1 MAVGIEYL
9 SNLGS
14 VVPTGARTATAF
26 QEGQKTAA
34 DIAMTQLQQGAY
46 EQARQFAAMEQPY
59 RMAGLELAQQQAAE
73 KWRRDQ
79 EQYGRTQEA
88 LGMPLVTPGMR
99 MTTPATGAG
108 LRPTAPGLQ
117 QPGFTATG
125 APESLVQ
132 TESGGRPDL
141 INKWGY
147 AGRLQFGP
155 ERLADAAAAGIIPAG
170 VTAQQFAS
178 NPELQN
184 RVEAWHFND
193 INNFIQRE
201 GLGKYVGQTIDGA
214 VVTPQGM
221 LAVAHLGGK
230 GGLKQFLETG
240 GKYNPADQ
248 LGTSLASYMS
258 RHGGVMAPSPVPSM
272 ANVPMPGQGYGT
284 PTTLGAIGAPEF
296 GAAPIFEG
304 LPVSTGGVPMTG
316 GAPAE
321 SATGMGSA
329 WDDYA
334 KYLLG
339 RGLVAAGYGGSSE
352 AASAPSAA
360 PTSPLPTQPLLQSPL
375 PATQVPIALTTA
387 PAPAAPSASIFTPPG
402 VQTGAPAAVGEANTF
417 ELLEPVR
424 VAQSMDNARR
434 KAEYLKS
441 SYRRAQLTG
450 DVGAMD
456 KIQAETAAF
465 GTEVELLGRMD
476 ALTRFN
482 AGDVAP
488 MAGILNQMTRGR
500 MSIEPRTDG
509 RFNVYDGKRKTAEG
523 LTRDELSTQF
533 RMAFDQDFQKRVEAQ
548 RQAQIAYQQ
557 EVAKAGLDIYKE
569 TKKQSVQQIR
579 ELTNKLAELQF
590 KRDNP
595 KVKLEKTGDGA
606 GFIEYDE
613 AGNIRSYLT
622 TEPEIGIDGKPVLIN
637 PADPKSGPRYR
648 VIRTPYTGAVPTQ

>member
-132 TESGGRPDL
+132 TESGGRTDI
-141 INKWGY
+141 INPYGY

-155 ERLADAAAAGIIPAG
+155 ERLADAAAAGVIPSG

-258 RHGGVMAPSPVPSM
+258 RHGGVATPSATVP
-272 ANVPMPGQGYGT
+272 AFAQGIETQPTPM
-284 PTTLGAIGAPEF
+284 AIGAPQV
-296 GAAPIFEG
+296 GAIPSFVG
-304 LPVSTGGVPMTG
+304 LPVSTGGVPMTAG
-316 GAPAE
+316 EAAPTE
-321 SATGMGSA
+321 SATGMGTA
-329 WDDYA
+329 WDTYA

-339 RGLVAAGYGGSSE
+339 RGLVAAGYGAPGGPGE
-352 AASAPSAA
+352 AATPTA
-360 PTSPLPTQPLLQSPL
+360 PTGPLPTQPLLQSPL
-375 PATQVPIALTTA
+375 PATQVPTALTTA